1 MVKDL
6 SLVSWTLTFHS
17 CFKRSSPEADASQST
32 LCSNKIMVCCPSRQV
47 CPSSI
52 RIQTGGITLTNISPL
67 TLIQAGTLSHF
78 SELFS
83 SENNAAVAFL
93 VSIWRYYNGLLVL
106 ILHFL
111 HQAVPQH
118 RVTPELRGPRRS
130 YVDYFVRPEK
140 NPENFTFTLMPC
152 QLLFKEREHLH

>member
-1 MVKDL
+1 MYNRRHLANSVCFSRNCSRRL
-6 SLVSWTLTFHS
+6 S
-17 CFKRSSPEADASQST
+17 RSKASV
-32 LCSNKIMVCCPSRQV
+32 I
-47 CPSSI
+47 SS
-52 RIQTGGITLTNISPL
+52 S
-67 TLIQAGTLSHF
+67 AALSALLEGESH

-93 VSIWRYYNGLLVL
+93 LSIWRYYNGLLFL

-152 QLLFKEREHLH
+152 QLLFQERKHLH